1 MSKMKKLSLWLL
13 LIVFSNTIRAAV
25 VDTVSINST
34 SMKKAIK
41 TVVIKPDAYSAGE
54 QRFPVV
60 YLLHGFGG
68 KYNNWIMRVP
78 QLKQMADDLQL
89 IIVCPDG
96 AKGSWYFNS
105 PVDSSY
111 RYETFVGAEVPAFI
125 DARYKTIADR
135 KARAITGL
143 SMGGHGGLF
152 LGFRHAD
159 LFSACGSM
167 SGALH
172 VTVIR
177 KGYEVEHR
185 LGDTLTNQ
193 KYWNDWSVLNVIEQ
207 PPVAPL
213 AIMIDCGTE
222 DRILPMS
229 RLVHEKMLRLKIP
242 HDYTERP
249 GNHDWMYWGNAVQYQ
264 LLFFSKHFKQQLS
277 PL

>member
-1 MSKMKKLSLWLL
+1 MKKIPILLL
-13 LIVFSNTIRAAV
+13 LIILSNAIRAAV
-25 VDTVSINST
+25 VDTVSVNSA
-34 SMKKAIK
+34 SMKKSIK
-41 TVVIKPDAYSAGE
+41 TVVIRPDTYSAGD

-68 KYNNWIMRVP
+68 RYNNWISRVP
-78 QLKQMADDLQL
+78 QLKQLADDLQL

-96 AKGSWYFNS
+96 AKGSWYFDS

-111 RYETFVGAEVPAFI
+111 RYESFVGTEVPEFI
-125 DARYKTIADR
+125 DANYKTIANR

-159 LFSACGSM
+159 RFSACGSM

-177 KGYEVEHR
+177 KGYQVEDR
-185 LGDTLTNQ
+185 LGDTLVNQ
-193 KYWNDWSVLNVIEQ
+193 KYWNDWSVLNVIDQ
-207 PPVAPL
+207 KPVEPL

-222 DRILPMS
+222 DRVLPMS
-229 RLVHEKMLRLKIP
+229 RLVHEKMIRLKIP

-249 GNHDWMYWGNAVQYQ
+249 GNHDWLYWSNAIQYQ
-264 LLFFSKHFKQQLS
+264 LLYFSKHFKQQLS
-277 PL
+277 QL

>member
-1 MSKMKKLSLWLL
+1 MKKIPILLL
-13 LIVFSNTIRAAV
+13 LIILSNAIRAAV
-25 VDTVSINST
+25 VDTVSVNSA
-34 SMKKAIK
+34 SMKKSIK
-41 TVVIKPDAYSAGE
+41 TVVIRPDTYSAGD

-68 KYNNWIMRVP
+68 RYNNWISRVP
-78 QLKQMADDLQL
+78 QLKQLADDLQL

-96 AKGSWYFNS
+96 AKGSWYFDS

-111 RYETFVGAEVPAFI
+111 RYESFVGTEVPEFI
-125 DARYKTIADR
+125 DANYKTIANR

-159 LFSACGSM
+159 RFSACGSM

-177 KGYEVEHR
+177 KGYQVEDR
-185 LGDTLTNQ
+185 LGDTLVNQ
-193 KYWNDWSVLNVIEQ
+193 KYWNDWSVLNVIDQKPAE
-207 PPVAPL
+207 PL

-222 DRILPMS
+222 DRVLPMS
-229 RLVHEKMLRLKIP
+229 RLVHEKMIRLKIP

-249 GNHDWMYWGNAVQYQ
+249 GNHDWLYWSNAIQYQ
-264 LLFFSKHFKQQLS
+264 LLYFSKHFKQQLS
-277 PL
+277 QL